1 METSTTLQDQCD
13 IFFYN
18 GDDVQFEDL
27 TRYKRFGLHPI
38 TLGDVLPKP
47 LTCVSD
53 VNKEPRYRIMLKL
66 GFGAFATVWMARD
79 LVEKRYVA
87 VKVGHGSERPLPD
100 REGEVLSQIRETGP
114 GKLGYERVIE
124 LLDVFIVEGP
134 NGFHQCLVTE
144 VVSPLS
150 DQDTAHR
157 CSYDVV
163 RQIVEGFAFLHGEG
177 IVHGDP
183 HIGNFGIALPQLEQ
197 FEEDDIIDFFASEEV
212 VAVVPRDPK
221 FPMNSIPPYIVA
233 SSSIG
238 FFLRKRKA
246 FPAGSLNVKILD
258 FGRAYRMSQAVPNL
272 LGAAPWMIRPPEF
285 VLEELCDD
293 RIGSTWSE
301 AADIWAVGSLHDR
314 VEVWKRYET
323 RAYRN
328 SFRMLDDESLEFL
341 NLIKRMIITNPDER
355 TPTTVLLTD
364 PFMVRPAQDNDRNP
378 TDTYKLM
385 SINTASVKSDTSMH
399 DAPPFLHQATH
410 RSIAEKHPDITIPD
424 APPLPNQPE
433 QQYTGMASITMRK
446 FLASPV
452 HYSYQPT
459 VQKFAPASKEYISQ
473 DGFPHAPRV
482 FPQQNNVNSVLL
494 KEESLLKG
502 GFTQIPHRMHQPN
515 PLQVHHAQRYDVG
528 PSEKRFRRSTEA
540 LHQHAPTQNIS
551 GASGPL
557 LNPSTPSNN
566 GHDARPSPR
575 RPSKQPKQPSHDDD
589 RGRAPPSPPSP
600 SPSSSGSDFDHSDRL
615 RRPAFSPIRDKE
627 SKRPLN
633 DAEKGYPDKQ
643 KYGGGRY
650 DLLEPKLNFIYQL
663 CAM

>member
-18 GDDVQFEDL
+18 GDDVQLEDL
-27 TRYKRFGLHPI
+27 TRYKQFGLHPI

-53 VNKEPRYRIMLKL
+53 VNKEPTYRIMLKL
-66 GFGAFATVWMARD
+66 GFGAFATVWLARD

-87 VKVGHGSERPLPD
+87 VKVGHGSEKPLPD
-100 REGEVLSQIRETGP
+100 REGEVLSQIRKTGP

-150 DQDTAHR
+150 DQDTAHH
-157 CSYDVV
+157 CSYDVS

-258 FGRAYRMSQAVPNL
+258 FGRAYRISQAVPNL

-285 VLEELCDD
+285 VLDELCDD

-364 PFMVRPAQDNDRNP
+364 PFMVKRR
-378 TDTYKLM
+378 
-385 SINTASVKSDTSMH
+385 
-399 DAPPFLHQATH
+399 
-410 RSIAEKHPDITIPD
+410 
-424 APPLPNQPE
+424 
-433 QQYTGMASITMRK
+433 
-446 FLASPV
+446 
-452 HYSYQPT
+452 
-459 VQKFAPASKEYISQ
+459 
-473 DGFPHAPRV
+473 
-482 FPQQNNVNSVLL
+482 
-494 KEESLLKG
+494 KEE
-502 GFTQIPHRMHQPN
+502 
-515 PLQVHHAQRYDVG
+515 
-528 PSEKRFRRSTEA
+528 E
-540 LHQHAPTQNIS
+540 NI
-551 GASGPL
+551 
-557 LNPSTPSNN
+557 
-566 GHDARPSPR
+566 
-575 RPSKQPKQPSHDDD
+575 
-589 RGRAPPSPPSP
+589 
-600 SPSSSGSDFDHSDRL
+600 
-615 RRPAFSPIRDKE
+615 
-627 SKRPLN
+627 
-633 DAEKGYPDKQ
+633 
-643 KYGGGRY
+643 
-650 DLLEPKLNFIYQL
+650 
-663 CAM
+663 

>member
-53 VNKEPRYRIMLKL
+53 VNKEPTYRIMLKL
-66 GFGAFATVWMARD
+66 GFGAFATVWLARD

-87 VKVGHGSERPLPD
+87 VKVGHGSEKLLPD
-100 REGEVLSQIRETGP
+100 REGEVLSQICKTGP

-150 DQDTAHR
+150 DQDTAHH
-157 CSYDVV
+157 CSYDVS

-258 FGRAYRMSQAVPNL
+258 FGRAYRISQAVPNL

-285 VLEELCDD
+285 VLDELCDD

-301 AADIWAVGSLHDR
+301 AADIWAVGCTLFHVKSGGILIPSMGSLKDYLCREIQFGGPPPQTWPKLWDKQDRKHENCCRETDTLAPALHDR

-364 PFMVRPAQDNDRNP
+364 PFMVKRR
-378 TDTYKLM
+378 
-385 SINTASVKSDTSMH
+385 
-399 DAPPFLHQATH
+399 
-410 RSIAEKHPDITIPD
+410 
-424 APPLPNQPE
+424 
-433 QQYTGMASITMRK
+433 
-446 FLASPV
+446 
-452 HYSYQPT
+452 
-459 VQKFAPASKEYISQ
+459 
-473 DGFPHAPRV
+473 
-482 FPQQNNVNSVLL
+482 
-494 KEESLLKG
+494 KEE
-502 GFTQIPHRMHQPN
+502 
-515 PLQVHHAQRYDVG
+515 
-528 PSEKRFRRSTEA
+528 E
-540 LHQHAPTQNIS
+540 NI
-551 GASGPL
+551 
-557 LNPSTPSNN
+557 
-566 GHDARPSPR
+566 
-575 RPSKQPKQPSHDDD
+575 
-589 RGRAPPSPPSP
+589 
-600 SPSSSGSDFDHSDRL
+600 
-615 RRPAFSPIRDKE
+615 
-627 SKRPLN
+627 
-633 DAEKGYPDKQ
+633 
-643 KYGGGRY
+643 
-650 DLLEPKLNFIYQL
+650 
-663 CAM
+663 

>member
-27 TRYKRFGLHPI
+27 TKYKRFGLHPI

-53 VNKEPRYRIMLKL
+53 VNKEPTYRIMLKL

-150 DQDTAHR
+150 DQDTAHH
-157 CSYDVV
+157 Y
-163 RQIVEGFAFLHGEG
+163 
-177 IVHGDP
+177 P

-258 FGRAYRMSQAVPNL
+258 FGRAYRISQAVPNL

-285 VLEELCDD
+285 VLDELCDD

-301 AADIWAVGSLHDR
+301 AADIWAVGC
-314 VEVWKRYET
+314 T
-323 RAYRN
+323 
-328 SFRMLDDESLEFL
+328 
-341 NLIKRMIITNPDER
+341 
-355 TPTTVLLTD
+355 
-364 PFMVRPAQDNDRNP
+364 
-378 TDTYKLM
+378 
-385 SINTASVKSDTSMH
+385 
-399 DAPPFLHQATH
+399 
-410 RSIAEKHPDITIPD
+410 
-424 APPLPNQPE
+424 
-433 QQYTGMASITMRK
+433 
-446 FLASPV
+446 
-452 HYSYQPT
+452 
-459 VQKFAPASKEYISQ
+459 
-473 DGFPHAPRV
+473 
-482 FPQQNNVNSVLL
+482 
-494 KEESLLKG
+494 
-502 GFTQIPHRMHQPN
+502 
-515 PLQVHHAQRYDVG
+515 
-528 PSEKRFRRSTEA
+528 
-540 LHQHAPTQNIS
+540 
-551 GASGPL
+551 
-557 LNPSTPSNN
+557 
-566 GHDARPSPR
+566 
-575 RPSKQPKQPSHDDD
+575 
-589 RGRAPPSPPSP
+589 
-600 SPSSSGSDFDHSDRL
+600 
-615 RRPAFSPIRDKE
+615 
-627 SKRPLN
+627 
-633 DAEKGYPDKQ
+633 
-643 KYGGGRY
+643 
-650 DLLEPKLNFIYQL
+650 
-663 CAM
+663 